1 MATYISTF
9 SHMISNTIKSSR
21 DMSDTNLP
29 FLTMAVL
36 HGFISCSICGKVLDE
51 VSKKKVS
58 MIQRK
63 NTRFKRIKR
72 LGKRRPVL

>member
-1 MATYISTF
+1 MVYVWC
-9 SHMISNTIKSSR
+9 SHCLNFCR
-21 DMSDTNLP
+21 
-29 FLTMAVL
+29 MAVH

-58 MIQRK
+58 MIKRK
-63 NTRFKRIKR
+63 NTRFKRTKR